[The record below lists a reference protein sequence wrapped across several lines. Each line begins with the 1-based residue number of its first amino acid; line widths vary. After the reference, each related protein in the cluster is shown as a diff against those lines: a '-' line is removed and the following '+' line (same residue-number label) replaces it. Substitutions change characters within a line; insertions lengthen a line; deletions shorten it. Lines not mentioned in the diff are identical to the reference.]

1 MFILGGLFYKFLAIL
16 LNIRILFWT
25 SFNFTIGNLITKL
38 PKRFPIAFLGS
49 SIILMFIM
57 LYNIIYL
64 TRNVL
69 YKGNAN
75 HISINMIIFY
85 ISTLILVY
93 SIVYYALYNYD
104 HQSFTHQNNI
114 LDHEKEDVYFNIL
127 YFTIGTNFMGGMSD
141 IVPRTRLARTIV
153 ITHFLATVSILLIV
167 IHKL

>member
-1 MFILGGLFYKFLAIL
+1 MFILGGLFYKFLLIL

-25 SFNFTIGNLITKL
+25 SLNFTIANLITKL
-38 PKRFPIAFLGS
+38 PKLFPRAFLGS
-49 SIILMFIM
+49 SIILMLIM
-57 LYNIIYL
+57 IYNIIYL
-64 TRNVL
+64 TRKVL
-69 YKGNAN
+69 YKGNAYD
-75 HISINMIIFY
+75 ISMHMIILY
-85 ISTLILVY
+85 IITLILVY

-114 LDHEKEDVYFNIL
+114 LDKEEDTYFNIL

-153 ITHFLATVSILLIV
+153 ITHFLATISILLIV